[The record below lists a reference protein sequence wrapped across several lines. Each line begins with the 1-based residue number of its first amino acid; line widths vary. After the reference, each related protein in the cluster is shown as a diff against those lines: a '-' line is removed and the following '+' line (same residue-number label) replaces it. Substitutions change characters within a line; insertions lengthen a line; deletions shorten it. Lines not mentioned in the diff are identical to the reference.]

1 MYTLEEFVSNFADQF
16 ETTDPKEI
24 AASTHYRTLPD
35 WDSLAAL
42 SLIAMVNA
50 NYNVQLKGGDIRGA
64 TTVEDVYN
72 LVVSKMD
79 EKE

>member
-1 MYTLEEFVSNFADQF
+1 MNTLEEFVSNFAEQF
-16 ETTDPKEI
+16 ETTDPKDI
-24 AASTHYRTLPD
+24 TAATHYRSLPD

-50 NYNVQLKGGDIRGA
+50 NYNVQLKGRDIRGA

-72 LVVSKMD
+72 MVMSKMA
-79 EKE
+79 